1 MSKKEKKI
9 QDYDWLYSTL
19 RYYVDLVLKL
29 SYRNVRYVGT
39 ENIPQNGAIIY
50 APNHTNALMDALVI
64 LAMDRK
70 AKVFVARAD
79 IFKNPTLAKLFR
91 FLKILPIMRMRDGID
106 EVRRN
111 DQTISQAVDVLRD
124 QVPFCIF
131 PEGTHQAKYS
141 SLPLSKG
148 IFRIAFQAQEMMTD
162 MPLWIVPVGIRY
174 GSFFR
179 FRSTVRVQIGDPIN
193 VREFMEDHSDYPQQI
208 QINLAKD
215 MLTERM
221 KSSILYIPDDENY
234 EAIYEICA
242 AVSMRQSRT
251 VKSYSENAH
260 LHELDAHFKANNT
273 TVWQVRHLQD
283 SDPEKAARLL
293 ELGREASQIRRSK
306 RISLS
311 SVAIKYPFWSRV
323 LKLLVLILLSPY
335 CLTVSIFTLPIKAVC
350 GYLFTKMKDYAFR
363 NSVRYLVNLVL
374 WPVLMII
381 YSIITYIVLPWQW
394 ALPVTLLLLPAPI
407 VAHEMWRLARLAISD
422 IKLLFDGNLRRKYR
436 EIRKI
441 IYAPYSPHIANEKSN
456 YNNGGADQCAANG
469 SGSECRD

>member
-1 MSKKEKKI
+1 MKKEKKI
-9 QDYDWLYSTL
+9 QDYSWWYSTL

-29 SYRNVRYVGT
+29 SYRNVRYVGK
-39 ENIPQNGAIIY
+39 ENIPQNGAVIY

-70 AKVFVARAD
+70 PKVFVARAD
-79 IFKNPTLAKLFR
+79 IFKNKTLAKIFH

-106 EVRRN
+106 EVRKN
-111 DQTISQAVDVLRD
+111 DETISKAVDVLRD
-124 QVPFCIF
+124 RVPFCIF

-148 IFRIAFQAQEMMTD
+148 IFRIAFQAQELMPD

-193 VREFMEDHSDYPQQI
+193 VREFMEEHVDYPMQV

-221 KSSILYIPDDENY
+221 KQSIFYIPDDENY
-234 EAIYEICA
+234 NAMYEICA
-242 AVSMRQSRT
+242 AAVTKQART
-251 VKSYSENAH
+251 VKMACENAN
-260 LHELDAHFKANNT
+260 LHELDAFFKANNN
-273 TVWQVRHLQD
+273 TVWQVRELRERE
-283 SDPEKAARLL
+283 PEKVERLL
-293 ELGREASQIRRSK
+293 KLAQEAGDIRRSK

-323 LKLLVLILLSPY
+323 LKLLFVLVALPY
-335 CLTVSIFTLPIKAVC
+335 CLPVSILTLPIKALC
-350 GYLFTKMKDYAFR
+350 GYLFTKMKDMAFR
-363 NSVRYLVNLVL
+363 NSVRFIANLLL

-381 YSIITYIVLPWQW
+381 YAIIAFVVLPWQW
-394 ALPVTLLLLPAPI
+394 ALLVIVLLVPAPV
-407 VAHEMWRLARLAISD
+407 VAHETWRLIRLGVSD
-422 IKLLFDGNLRRKYR
+422 VKLLLNSELRAKYR
-436 EIRKI
+436 EIRQI
-441 IYAPYSPHIANEKSN
+441 MQI
-456 YNNGGADQCAANG
+456 
-469 SGSECRD
+469 R